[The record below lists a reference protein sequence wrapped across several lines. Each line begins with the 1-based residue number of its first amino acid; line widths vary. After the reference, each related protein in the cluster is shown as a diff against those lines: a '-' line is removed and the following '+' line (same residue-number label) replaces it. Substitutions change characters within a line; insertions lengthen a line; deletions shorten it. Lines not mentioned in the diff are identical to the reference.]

1 MTFPKAIDYAEDAL
15 IVGGVAVS
23 LNMIYQILGIVI
35 LACQI
40 VLILV
45 KAGIKIYNLIKDK
58 KVKEAVDAVNDAKD
72 ELEKLK
78 EKTTDGK
85 H

>member
-23 LNMIYQILGIVI
+23 LNMIYQILGIAI

-40 VLILV
+40 VLILI
-45 KAGIKIYNLIKDK
+45 KAGIKIYTLVKEK

-78 EKTTDGK
+78 EKADGK

>member
-23 LNMIYQILGIVI
+23 LNMIYQILGIAI

-40 VLILV
+40 VLILI
-45 KAGIKIYNLIKDK
+45 KAGIKSHTLIKEK
-58 KVKEAVDAVNDAKD
+58 KIKEAVDAVNDAKD
-72 ELEKLK
+72 ELDKLK
-78 EKTTDGK
+78 EKADGK